1 MLFILAVILIA
12 IGGILFMLFFD
23 EKPKVVTHQKI
34 DSPDISFDQNTTQ
47 SDEIKILF
55 DEPADMRHI
64 NIILDPTNNISENI
78 IERKETTSPNTNEA
92 FTTNSKI
99 NPFNF

>member
-34 DSPDISFDQNTTQ
+34 DSPDILFDKNTTQ
-47 SDEIKILF
+47 SDQIRIVF
-55 DEPADMRHI
+55 DEPADVRHI
-64 NIILDPTNNISENI
+64 NITPDPAINVSEDIVEGNKTTSA
-78 IERKETTSPNTNEA
+78 ENKETL
-92 FTTNSKI
+92 TTNSKI